1 MRNVVVRNC
10 LNQLV
15 PILLTMLLRKTRKT
29 DSPPA
34 VRLRRSL
41 ACLVPLAAAFALLSA
56 TGFAQSTRTA
66 SSVVADKRTG
76 RLVRTVVVAP
86 RLVQPKAIE
95 PVEIGAPAQ
104 SGPEAS
110 INEMVEEAARK
121 NGVDPLLVH
130 SVIKTE
136 SNYNPN
142 AVSNKGAQGLM
153 QLMPATARDLGVKN
167 PMNPKENIEGGVK
180 FLKHLQSEFSD
191 PALALAAYNAGEG
204 AVKRYGWIPPYP
216 ETQDY
221 VVKVARN
228 YKEAKAAAAARQTAS
243 APQPKPQPK
252 AVETAK
258 SAEAPVEAPP
268 APLQYYYDGQGR
280 LNLRTVK

>member
-1 MRNVVVRNC
+1 
-10 LNQLV
+10 LNQIRPIVLIMLV
-15 PILLTMLLRKTRKT
+15 
-29 DSPPA
+29 
-34 VRLRRSL
+34 
-41 ACLVPLAAAFALLSA
+41 SA

-66 SSVVADKRTG
+66 STVSTDKRTG

-86 RLVQPKAIE
+86 KIVEPKVIE
-95 PVEIGAPAQ
+95 PVEIGAPTQ
-104 SGPEAS
+104 TGPDAS
-110 INEMVEEAARK
+110 INELVDDAARR

-153 QLMPATARDLGVKN
+153 QLMPATARGLGVKN
-167 PMNPKENIEGGVK
+167 PMNPRENIEGGVK
-180 FLKHLQSEFSD
+180 FLKYLQTQFSD

-204 AVKRYGWIPPYP
+204 AVRRYNWIPPYP

-228 YKEAKAAAAARQTAS
+228 YRQAKAAAAARPPAPPSQQQQSQSKAVVQTAKT
-243 APQPKPQPK
+243 Q
-252 AVETAK
+252 
-258 SAEAPVEAPP
+258 EAPTEPPP
-268 APLQYYYDGQGR
+268 APLQYYYDAQGR
-280 LNLRTVK
+280 LNLRTVR